1 MSEKRTLTLA
11 AINDITTRINSEQD
25 LPGLLTVIMETARQ
39 LLNTEAASLLLYD
52 PEREELIFDIVR
64 GPRGGMLAN
73 KRIPKGRGIAGLCA
87 EKKEPIIVDEAQTD
101 PRVMRSFDAESNF
114 TTRNLLAVPMIAR
127 GDLIGVLEVVNTSD
141 GRKFERHDINLM
153 NYLAN
158 MAALAIHNRK
168 LYDDLRN
175 RADELNCLYEISQ
188 KIGFQNKRDDL
199 LDTIITAIGE
209 VLVVERVSVLLREGP
224 DSTLKVARLRGFS
237 IDDHDVR
244 IDPEEGIA
252 GIVFKTGDPL
262 LVRDMEKDLRIM
274 ADKSSRYKTRS
285 FIAVPIFRDGKVAGI
300 INAADK
306 KNGEAFDLFELQV
319 LSTVATQ
326 LADGLSRIDAKQRE
340 VQLQQYRKD
349 LETAAQIQ
357 INSLPEIPSR
367 IAGLQIAYRYQACR
381 DVGGDFYDLIFHSE
395 NRISVLIA
403 DVAGKGVPAA
413 LFMEYSKTLLA
424 SHIPRN
430 LDPVTT
436 LTRVNQEIFR
446 KSRTGIFVTSMLVQ
460 IEIDL
465 KRLRV
470 ASAGHNN
477 QLLLRTRQGK
487 VEKISAR
494 GTPLGIFENTEYIE
508 NVVSFEKDDI
518 LLLYTD
524 GVTEANNPA
533 LEEYGDERLMS
544 IVESAR
550 GLEPHAIVEKLFQ
563 DLAVFCGSAEQA
575 DDVTVVAVRL

>member
-1 MSEKRTLTLA
+1 
-11 AINDITTRINSEQD
+11 
-25 LPGLLTVIMETARQ
+25 
-39 LLNTEAASLLLYD
+39 
-52 PEREELIFDIVR
+52 
-64 GPRGGMLAN
+64 
-73 KRIPKGRGIAGLCA
+73 
-87 EKKEPIIVDEAQTD
+87 
-101 PRVMRSFDAESNF
+101 
-114 TTRNLLAVPMIAR
+114 
-127 GDLIGVLEVVNTSD
+127 
-141 GRKFERHDINLM
+141 
-153 NYLAN
+153 
-158 MAALAIHNRK
+158 
-168 LYDDLRN
+168 
-175 RADELNCLYEISQ
+175 
-188 KIGFQNKRDDL
+188 
-199 LDTIITAIGE
+199 
-209 VLVVERVSVLLREGP
+209 
-224 DSTLKVARLRGFS
+224 
-237 IDDHDVR
+237 
-244 IDPEEGIA
+244 
-252 GIVFKTGDPL
+252 
-262 LVRDMEKDLRIM
+262 
-274 ADKSSRYKTRS
+274 
-285 FIAVPIFRDGKVAGI
+285 
-300 INAADK
+300 
-306 KNGEAFDLFELQV
+306 
-319 LSTVATQ
+319 
-326 LADGLSRIDAKQRE
+326 
-340 VQLQQYRKD
+340 
-349 LETAAQIQ
+349 
-357 INSLPEIPSR
+357 
-367 IAGLQIAYRYQACR
+367 
-381 DVGGDFYDLIFHSE
+381 E

-477 QLLLRTRQGK
+477 QLLLRTRRGK

>member
-188 KIGFQNKRDDL
+188 KIGFQNKREDL

-285 FIAVPIFRDGKVAGI
+285 FIAVPIFRDGQVAGI

-306 KNGEAFDLFELQV
+306 KNGEA
-319 LSTVATQ
+319 
-326 LADGLSRIDAKQRE
+326 
-340 VQLQQYRKD
+340 
-349 LETAAQIQ
+349 
-357 INSLPEIPSR
+357 
-367 IAGLQIAYRYQACR
+367 
-381 DVGGDFYDLIFHSE
+381 
-395 NRISVLIA
+395 
-403 DVAGKGVPAA
+403 
-413 LFMEYSKTLLA
+413 
-424 SHIPRN
+424 
-430 LDPVTT
+430 
-436 LTRVNQEIFR
+436 
-446 KSRTGIFVTSMLVQ
+446 
-460 IEIDL
+460 
-465 KRLRV
+465 
-470 ASAGHNN
+470 
-477 QLLLRTRQGK
+477 
-487 VEKISAR
+487 
-494 GTPLGIFENTEYIE
+494 
-508 NVVSFEKDDI
+508 
-518 LLLYTD
+518 
-524 GVTEANNPA
+524 
-533 LEEYGDERLMS
+533 
-544 IVESAR
+544 
-550 GLEPHAIVEKLFQ
+550 
-563 DLAVFCGSAEQA
+563 
-575 DDVTVVAVRL
+575 